1 MGCKRLGGGAV
12 TRWIA
17 NPVEAGSTPALASI
31 FVVKKPQPQAKN
43 IPPRYDRKS
52 SYHATTP
59 PRSQTGI
66 SAFYGNQWQ
75 SYADHPYAGCSLRQ
89 DSAFYG
95 WLSVYAY
102 RSCPI

>member
-1 MGCKRLGGGAV
+1 MDCKRQEAKRLGTGLQIRFSGFDSRLAV
-12 TRWIA
+12 HVA
-17 NPVEAGSTPALASI
+17 E
-31 FVVKKPQPQAKN
+31 KPQPQAKN

-66 SAFYGNQWQ
+66 YASYGNQWQ